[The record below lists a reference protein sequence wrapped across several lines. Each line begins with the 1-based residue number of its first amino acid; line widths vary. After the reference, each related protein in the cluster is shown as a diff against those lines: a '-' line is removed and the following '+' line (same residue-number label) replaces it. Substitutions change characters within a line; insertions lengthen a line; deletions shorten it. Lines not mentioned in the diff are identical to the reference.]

1 MKDKLF
7 LLLVSA
13 IVVLPLVS
21 CGLQGR
27 STPTPVWIGG
37 PEGVALVPYTN
48 FYLGYE
54 SLVPEGWV
62 PVEEGTFLSA
72 HPGEAPAYL
81 LIQFITEGD
90 RPDKAYDWLLP
101 LLGLESMPEPV
112 DSRETTNAQWDIHTY
127 VAEEAPL
134 GFDYGSIATAIT
146 GEGVYLIVLASLA
159 PADELHQE
167 LFNNLVDHF
176 KPLIEPVSSYAQYM
190 KWPKIASI
198 EEIGNESDESVEFTL
213 SDCTLLR
220 VYGIGEGSESGM
232 VDYGYIEDR
241 ASGQIVW
248 QMYYFETDSAGYFRN
263 RRIDRFLTLPAG
275 DYRLHFQTNEEHAF
289 DEWGERPPGHRFWGI
304 SIFEDKSPKS
314 APAVCWERANSPEAL
329 GWSSEKLEG
338 LIPRLEQIYASAL
351 IVVTD
356 NQVVFEWGNTT
367 NNFFTHSVRK
377 SLMSAL
383 YGVYKAEGVIDI
395 SKSLEKL
402 GIDDITPLT
411 VAEKQATVAD
421 LLKARSGI
429 YIPAAGETAGMAA
442 DRPERG
448 SHAPNEYWYYNNWD
462 FNALGTIFDQETG
475 ENIYQAF
482 QNRIAKPTGMQDFN
496 PERLRYTY
504 AFWLSQHPYYGIRI
518 SARDLARLGVLF
530 LQNGNW
536 QGKEVIPADWIEEST
551 RSYSDT
557 HDSGLYSGYGYMWWI
572 TTKAVGKIKE
582 GTYTAAGY
590 GGHMMTVVPDLDTV
604 IVLRFNTDDPHFNA
618 MMGELNSDLVI
629 YAILNKGRLE
639 K

>member
-1 MKDKLF
+1 
-7 LLLVSA
+7 
-13 IVVLPLVS
+13 
-21 CGLQGR
+21 
-27 STPTPVWIGG
+27 
-37 PEGVALVPYTN
+37 
-48 FYLGYE
+48 LGYE
-54 SLVPEGWV
+54 GFVPEGWV

-72 HPGEAPAYL
+72 PPGKAPAYL

-90 RPDKAYDWLLP
+90 RPDEAYKWLLP
-101 LLGLESMPEPV
+101 LLGLEGIPEPV
-112 DSRETTNAQWDIHTY
+112 ASRETTSAQWDIHSY
-127 VAEEAPL
+127 VTEEAPL
-134 GFDYGSIATAIT
+134 GFDQGSIATAIT
-146 GEGVYLIVLASLA
+146 EEGVYLIVLASLA
-159 PADELHQE
+159 TADELHHE
-167 LFNNLVDHF
+167 IFDNLVDHF
-176 KPLIEPVSSYAQYM
+176 KPLTEPVSSYDQYM

-198 EEIGNESDESVEFTL
+198 EEIGNESSKSVEFTL
-213 SDCTLLR
+213 SDCTPLR
-220 VYGIGEGSESGM
+220 VYGIGEGSDSGM

-275 DYRLHFQTNEEHAF
+275 DYCLHFQTNEEHAF
-289 DEWGERPPGHRFWGI
+289 DDWGERPPGHRFWGI
-304 SIFEDKSPKS
+304 SVFEDKSPKS
-314 APAVCWERANSPEAL
+314 EGAECWERASSPETL

-338 LIPRLEQIYASAL
+338 LIPRLEQIYTSAL
-351 IVVTD
+351 MVVTG

-377 SLMSAL
+377 SLISAL
-383 YGVYKAEGVIDI
+383 YGVYEAEGVIDL
-395 SKSLEKL
+395 SKSLDEL

-411 VAEKQATVAD
+411 EAEKQATVAD

-462 FNALGTIFDQETG
+462 FNTLGTIFDQETDV
-475 ENIYQAF
+475 NIYQAF
-482 QNRIAKPTGMQDFN
+482 QERIAEPTGMQDFN
-496 PERLRYTY
+496 PERLSYTY

-518 SARDLARLGVLF
+518 SARDLARLGRLF
-530 LQNGNW
+530 LQHGNW
-536 QGKEVIPADWIEEST
+536 QGEEVIPADWIEEST

-572 TTKAVGKIKE
+572 TTKAFGKIKE

-590 GGHMMTVVPDLDTV
+590 GGHMMTVVPELDTV
-604 IVLRFNTDDPHFNA
+604 IVLRFNTDDPDFNA

-629 YAILNKGRLE
+629 FSILNEARLE
-639 K
+639 E